1 MQNGAVL
8 ERLQEEGIERTQK
21 FHIQIDMLKTQ
32 LFGFDDV

>member
-21 FHIQIDMLKTQ
+21 FHIQIYMVKNTIIWI
-32 LFGFDDV
+32 